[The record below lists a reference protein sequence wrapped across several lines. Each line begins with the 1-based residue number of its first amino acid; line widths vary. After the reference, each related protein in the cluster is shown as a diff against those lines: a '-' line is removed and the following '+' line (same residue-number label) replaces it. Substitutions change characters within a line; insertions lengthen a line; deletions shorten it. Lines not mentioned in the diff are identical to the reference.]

1 MDKASPNLSAA
12 SKSASLPGYTNR
24 GFHGAVYSNSSH
36 ANATPTYGGGSGNA
50 LPFVNKNRSDKSS
63 AKVVVTDTQQLPG
76 KKKKWTGWSGFFR
89 RNSKPAQQTP
99 TVPDDSVSS
108 DEGTGPPQAASPSV
122 HVSPAS
128 GGRQT
133 KPHATSEEANKR
145 RHFLQHPPRNASKDR
160 SSVVDSLSPLQSDL
174 SASQS
179 SLSRKERREAILARA
194 QARRHNGGSV
204 GGSSSDENDKDGV
217 HLRAPSP
224 SSSSYWRGR
233 SQESLTS
240 NGSASCRTSHAKSRT
255 GRTERYLQRRSRDED
270 SLRREVQQ
278 QQQQQQS
285 QSSRHASPSCAD
297 WSPSSPPH
305 PSTSKCGN
313 QRWLLTAS
321 SVSSIQGPRGG
332 AHHPETTPSDGGPRV
347 AESPVTLRKPTY
359 GNNNNNSPIVGRA
372 QSALVTHPKLATPPP
387 PPPRNPLKKSYLL
400 QVQSNEPQPLPA
412 QSAGR
417 PTSYSFGDLSRFGQQ
432 HLQQAASLH
441 DYQNVDQDGR
451 LVPANATISDRSNGN
466 VLHLPVTSPVQ
477 RRVLNGSP
485 QQRQPGS
492 PNGRHHSAFF
502 PSSAKSPSPFK
513 SPEQERSKPPP
524 WLASNASA
532 MKPAAAN
539 SSAPPVREFWR
550 SKEVQQKQQ
559 QQTPPTSSKSA
570 RERLAPFNLTAN
582 NGSVSSL
589 NSDLSSPRS
598 RDAGHN
604 SAASPLDCPPFY
616 MATGSALNC
625 ANGSGVI
632 ASTPRRFPAA
642 AAAASSS
649 SSHDNSN
656 NMNNNQPH
664 HVRELSQL
672 KPSTDRHLEQAICEL
687 EQIYRSLKLDG
698 DEDLLDRAERRD
710 LPTVHQ
716 QLNQHH
722 YPATAVSVCSGS
734 ESGGDPLGGHG
745 ITSDLDTM
753 MNWSI
758 SGSFENLVSSNTTVN
773 SERVRAPP
781 NRRSAVPDKVA
792 DDMAVRRLAAA
803 ARKSQCNDP
812 QSIAAQSGS
821 YLLVSPSLTAAMG
834 EDHDVSS
841 RSGSFSPDEPDVI
854 YDDVAYRQIR
864 QANKPLRVAEPQPP
878 FGIPLGPVTPASPSD
893 YLHSSVTPEQM
904 DLRPLLHPT
913 KYPDLV
919 RDDLAFRNLRK
930 DAGQLQLPPGP
941 VNTDKLDDLLQ
952 YVPHATAQS
961 LKKRRAVR
969 SLSANIGQLIRMDAA
984 RPSGGGGV
992 VDFNRDDDE
1001 EDERYIGFNPFDSR
1015 AQSLSDLLDESPALA
1030 ANNNNYSNA
1039 NNKSA
1044 KTPRAVK
1051 QRSGLKRVGKSIE
1064 ADDVDAIIQ
1073 RQVRPMASWV
1083 ERAQLSDV
1091 AASSTET
1098 ITAERI
1104 PALAKLYPTS
1114 ALTVQQKKSEVS
1126 AQPPDLEMD
1135 HLISELSECGA
1146 PPPPPPPPAA
1156 PGGRANRQV
1165 DSSGLQLALKPPTGF
1180 SSEAQTSSASP
1191 AAGHCWEESPLFQ
1204 SQPQFHFTQQRSA
1217 SPANSS
1223 DSGQVSCCAREVRQI
1238 LHHQIRQEEKER
1250 ERLASMASSSPG
1262 RKTSRTDP
1270 AGGEL
1275 RTDKASA
1282 SANSSVDRSV
1292 PLKSRPAQSTT
1303 ATASATTPTARDNP
1317 AVRKSSGR
1325 RMSNNNEPGSAPVTV
1340 VEKRDERI
1348 ARYKEERRKQ
1358 LQAARQQAGLATG
1371 TVGHDHSSSS
1381 EDLPHEEQSY
1391 AKYKHRKQMQKQQ
1404 LESRPLEESTT
1415 ANIVSDVTN
1424 CNLSSTGI
1432 KRFIKRESPL
1442 TSEENNGAAPVRINR
1457 AARLRAAATSGTPP
1471 PVEDKMV
1478 VQRAKRLS
1486 VPLMEMPPIDPS
1498 GGPVDNSQPAVVVLR
1513 QKLPSSSSS
1522 SSLQAGNREKDK
1534 STKRKSNLN
1543 RALTDEQILATG
1555 QIESQEDAGKRV
1567 RRRRTADLTV
1577 SASSAET
1584 DMNSSVDNAMIRRME
1599 TASRHSPQ
1607 PAADLRAHLR
1617 KTSQPPAFIRP
1628 VVPEMPNSAGGENVI
1643 AATAVESS
1651 SSVPWRTGKVA
1662 SADKAMEPIRTEDLT
1677 ARIEA
1682 LTAMAHQTVAKVDR
1696 LTATPDRESNGAH
1709 PASAGGSVKAVATKL
1724 LNRVANIQPTPVSP
1738 NLPVSLPRRPAKI
1751 ESPNVCVHSNSS
1763 PAVKLLPA
1771 AVCTQQQKQ
1780 QPQPQTQSLSK
1791 NKPAVQQADKTAAAS
1806 PAGVAAARAN
1816 TANASALGRSKTADQ
1831 EKTQSKPVEPVGNG
1845 GASGPSSSVKA
1856 VQGILKK
1863 KVEGGAE
1870 PSVVRIRPEVSPA
1883 ELYPILRVEEENV
1896 TPLDPVSILK
1906 KRFEADAETLA
1917 VSPVPA
1923 EASAEPHSILKRPL
1937 SRDGSAESARSQ
1949 SPVVDPINSILKRAS
1964 LTSSPGIIAPD
1975 QVPGNSEPR
1984 PILKKRC
1991 STEDAGLDGPRPILK
2006 KKSSTEEEHELA
2018 AHKPILKSGRR
2029 TSPVH

>member
-1 MDKASPNLSAA
+1 M
-12 SKSASLPGYTNR
+12 
-24 GFHGAVYSNSSH
+24 
-36 ANATPTYGGGSGNA
+36 
-50 LPFVNKNRSDKSS
+50 
-63 AKVVVTDTQQLPG
+63 
-76 KKKKWTGWSGFFR
+76 
-89 RNSKPAQQTP
+89 
-99 TVPDDSVSS
+99 
-108 DEGTGPPQAASPSV
+108 
-122 HVSPAS
+122 
-128 GGRQT
+128 
-133 KPHATSEEANKR
+133 
-145 RHFLQHPPRNASKDR
+145 
-160 SSVVDSLSPLQSDL
+160 
-174 SASQS
+174 
-179 SLSRKERREAILARA
+179 
-194 QARRHNGGSV
+194 
-204 GGSSSDENDKDGV
+204 
-217 HLRAPSP
+217 
-224 SSSSYWRGR
+224 
-233 SQESLTS
+233 
-240 NGSASCRTSHAKSRT
+240 
-255 GRTERYLQRRSRDED
+255 
-270 SLRREVQQ
+270 
-278 QQQQQQS
+278 
-285 QSSRHASPSCAD
+285 
-297 WSPSSPPH
+297 
-305 PSTSKCGN
+305 
-313 QRWLLTAS
+313 
-321 SVSSIQGPRGG
+321 
-332 AHHPETTPSDGGPRV
+332 
-347 AESPVTLRKPTY
+347 
-359 GNNNNNSPIVGRA
+359 
-372 QSALVTHPKLATPPP
+372 
-387 PPPRNPLKKSYLL
+387 
-400 QVQSNEPQPLPA
+400 QSNEPQPLPA

-1156 PGGRANRQV
+1156 GGRANRQV

-1262 RKTSRTDP
+1262 EVTPEP
-1270 AGGEL
+1270 ALMPEPL
-1275 RTDKASA
+1275 HPVSHAA
-1282 SANSSVDRSV
+1282 CSSTVSFN
-1292 PLKSRPAQSTT
+1292 RPATQVAGTWNAHDTVTHTTMSTAFTVQEAITT
-1303 ATASATTPTARDNP
+1303 ASPSPIVVQETDWVLP
-1317 AVRKSSGR
+1317 V
-1325 RMSNNNEPGSAPVTV
+1325 EPGSDDGIDSLP
-1340 VEKRDERI
+1340 
-1348 ARYKEERRKQ
+1348 AR
-1358 LQAARQQAGLATG
+1358 
-1371 TVGHDHSSSS
+1371 SSSRS
-1381 EDLPHEEQSY
+1381 SPEMEEWSNSS
-1391 AKYKHRKQMQKQQ
+1391 RQ
-1404 LESRPLEESTT
+1404 L
-1415 ANIVSDVTN
+1415 
-1424 CNLSSTGI
+1424 
-1432 KRFIKRESPL
+1432 
-1442 TSEENNGAAPVRINR
+1442 
-1457 AARLRAAATSGTPP
+1457 
-1471 PVEDKMV
+1471 
-1478 VQRAKRLS
+1478 
-1486 VPLMEMPPIDPS
+1486 
-1498 GGPVDNSQPAVVVLR
+1498 
-1513 QKLPSSSSS
+1513 SSSSS
-1522 SSLQAGNREKDK
+1522 STSLNE
-1534 STKRKSNLN
+1534 
-1543 RALTDEQILATG
+1543 DE
-1555 QIESQEDAGKRV
+1555 EDDANV
-1567 RRRRTADLTV
+1567 AP
-1577 SASSAET
+1577 
-1584 DMNSSVDNAMIRRME
+1584 SVDNDLSVCR
-1599 TASRHSPQ
+1599 TAARWLSMSDGESKVSEATTLSGAAHSWW
-1607 PAADLRAHLR
+1607 L
-1617 KTSQPPAFIRP
+1617 
-1628 VVPEMPNSAGGENVI
+1628 AGGGGGGVGNTTTRIVMHQVVCAGCI
-1643 AATAVESS
+1643 LTSLL
-1651 SSVPWRTGKVA
+1651 TLCGL
-1662 SADKAMEPIRTEDLT
+1662 DLT
-1677 ARIEA
+1677 TCAQLLLA
-1682 LTAMAHQTVAKVDR
+1682 LLA
-1696 LTATPDRESNGAH
+1696 L
-1709 PASAGGSVKAVATKL
+1709 
-1724 LNRVANIQPTPVSP
+1724 
-1738 NLPVSLPRRPAKI
+1738 
-1751 ESPNVCVHSNSS
+1751 
-1763 PAVKLLPA
+1763 A
-1771 AVCTQQQKQ
+1771 AVFC
-1780 QPQPQTQSLSK
+1780 
-1791 NKPAVQQADKTAAAS
+1791 DM
-1806 PAGVAAARAN
+1806 
-1816 TANASALGRSKTADQ
+1816 
-1831 EKTQSKPVEPVGNG
+1831 
-1845 GASGPSSSVKA
+1845 
-1856 VQGILKK
+1856 
-1863 KVEGGAE
+1863 
-1870 PSVVRIRPEVSPA
+1870 
-1883 ELYPILRVEEENV
+1883 
-1896 TPLDPVSILK
+1896 
-1906 KRFEADAETLA
+1906 
-1917 VSPVPA
+1917 
-1923 EASAEPHSILKRPL
+1923 H
-1937 SRDGSAESARSQ
+1937 
-1949 SPVVDPINSILKRAS
+1949 
-1964 LTSSPGIIAPD
+1964 
-1975 QVPGNSEPR
+1975 
-1984 PILKKRC
+1984 
-1991 STEDAGLDGPRPILK
+1991 
-2006 KKSSTEEEHELA
+2006 
-2018 AHKPILKSGRR
+2018 
-2029 TSPVH
+2029 